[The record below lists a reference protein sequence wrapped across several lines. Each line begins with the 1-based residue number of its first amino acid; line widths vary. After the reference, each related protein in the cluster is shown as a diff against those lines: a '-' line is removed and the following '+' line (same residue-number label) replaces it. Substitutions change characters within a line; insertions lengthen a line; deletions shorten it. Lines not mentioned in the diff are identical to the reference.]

1 MGKEMSDTSLEEDRN
16 FEDRIYGAS
25 LLFFKDNEQDNK
37 PIELSLNTTQKDV
50 ANDVLGF
57 RVVDEN
63 RYVMRDD
70 KVLGEVFGDADY
82 LHKVRLGTGSND
94 SPFGVFAKVRY
105 LLFVS
110 NGISKCTGPLSD
122 VQVSALVEMLGLR
135 TDGQT
140 VEVMSDEELVKDY
153 LPKKFSDVRHK
164 LQEIDEKLRSV
175 MKECET
181 INSIMGLEMTDKQ
194 FLCMR
199 SMVRRIWEAERDVH
213 YADGR
218 AKDMIDYVEEDD
230 DYVEEDDDD

>member
-1 MGKEMSDTSLEEDRN
+1 MGKEMSDTSPEDM
-16 FEDRIYGAS
+16 DRVVGAS
-25 LLFFKDNEQDNK
+25 LLFFKDNGQDNN
-37 PIELSLNTTQKDV
+37 PIRLSLSTTQRGV
-50 ANDVLGF
+50 ADDVLGF
-57 RVVDEN
+57 RVVDEKQ
-63 RYVMRDD
+63 YVMRDD

-105 LLFVS
+105 LLSFS
-110 NGISKCTGPLSD
+110 NGINKCTGPLSD

-164 LQEIDEKLRSV
+164 LQEIDEKLQSV
-175 MKECET
+175 MKECEN
-181 INSIMGLEMTDKQ
+181 INNIMGLEMTDKQ

-218 AKDMIDYVEEDD
+218 AKDMIDYLEEED

>member
-1 MGKEMSDTSLEEDRN
+1 MGKEMSDTSPKEDRN
-16 FEDRIYGAS
+16 FGAS
-25 LLFFKDNEQDNK
+25 LLFYKDNEQYNK
-37 PIELSLNTTQKDV
+37 PIKLSLSTTQRRV
-50 ANDVLGF
+50 ADDVLGF
-57 RVVDEN
+57 EAWDEE

-70 KVLGEVFGDADY
+70 KGLGEVFGDADY

-110 NGISKCTGPLSD
+110 NGINKCTGPLSD

-135 TDGQT
+135 TDGKT
-140 VEVMSDEELVKDY
+140 VEGMSDEELVKDY
-153 LPKKFSDVRHK
+153 LPEKFSDVRHK